1 VSDLVAAMQAAVE
14 SVDARP
20 RSSTN
25 RPRSDADAVKVRV
38 LDEHDLPP
46 VTPNRRT
53 TSFAGT
59 LSATFGPVAGW
70 TWLVLRE
77 AFLFIALFW
86 TVALLMAA
94 VAPAL
99 GTLAGVV
106 TGTVVLRIAILVATR
121 SHRWSSSD

>member
-1 VSDLVAAMQAAVE
+1 MRAAVE

-25 RPRSDADAVKVRV
+25 RPGADADAVTVRV
-38 LDEHDLPP
+38 LDDHDLPP
-46 VTPNRRT
+46 VTPKQDT

-86 TVALLMAA
+86 TVALMMAA

-99 GTLAGVV
+99 ATVAGVA
-106 TGTVVLRIAILVATR
+106 TGTAVLRVAILAATR
-121 SHRWSSSD
+121 WLSRDG